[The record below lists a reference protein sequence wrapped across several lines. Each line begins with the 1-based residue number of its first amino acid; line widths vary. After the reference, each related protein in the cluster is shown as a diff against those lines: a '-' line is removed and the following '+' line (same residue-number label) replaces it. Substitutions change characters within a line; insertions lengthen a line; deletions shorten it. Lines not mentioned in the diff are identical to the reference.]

1 MKNGAARPVK
11 VLYVAGLG
19 RSGSTILANTLGQ
32 VERFFSGGELNFIW
46 KHALIENRLCGCG
59 RPSREC
65 PFWGPVF
72 DEEFGGQSEELARE
86 MMRLQYAGARTRHI
100 PLMLTEGGRE
110 KIKRRLGKFL
120 HNTGQLYRA
129 IQAVSDSRVVV
140 DTSKEPAYGYAL
152 GMVPGVDLRLLH
164 LIRDPRAASYSW
176 AKKKRQPDS
185 ADREFMHQKTPTQSA
200 VLWDAWNGAIEAL
213 WRHTPEN
220 YLRLRYEDFIAEP
233 RQSFEQI
240 LDLVGEQD
248 ASLPLEGERAVKLGI
263 SHTVSGNPN
272 RFDTGTVELKSDQA
286 WIGKMLPRDQ
296 KLVTALTLPLLP
308 RYGYPLNFGK

>member
-1 MKNGAARPVK
+1 MGSSAARPVK

-32 VERFFSGGELNFIW
+32 VDGFFSGGELNFIW

-59 RPSREC
+59 KPSREC

-72 DEEFGGQSEELARE
+72 NGEFGGQSEELASE

-110 KIKRRLGKFL
+110 KIRVRLGKFL
-120 HNTGQLYRA
+120 ENTGRLYRA
-129 IQAVSDSRVVV
+129 IQAVSGSRVVV

-152 GMVPGVDLRLLH
+152 GMVDGIDLRVLH
-164 LIRDPRAASYSW
+164 LIRDPRAAAYSW

-185 ADREFMHQKTPTQSA
+185 PDREFMHQKSPTQSA
-200 VLWDAWNGAIEAL
+200 VLWDAWNSAIEAL
-213 WRHTPEN
+213 WRDKPEN

-233 RQSFEQI
+233 RHSFEQI
-240 LDLVGEQD
+240 LKLVDEEE
-248 ASLPLEGERAVKLGI
+248 ANLPLEGERAVKLGI

-272 RFDTGTVELKSDQA
+272 RFDTGTVELKSDQDWA
-286 WIGKMLPRDQ
+286 GKMPPRDQ
-296 KLVTALTLPLLP
+296 KLVTALTLPFLP
-308 RYGYPLNFGK
+308 RYGYPLS